1 MRKALT
7 YWYIFIIS
15 LLLIT
20 SLAVVSCGKKPTTTE
35 IKETKSTN
43 NTEAKYVFKSQTFKS
58 LEIKD
63 ALAFSFPKIYTGA
76 TKVEDCDSLC
86 NEKIKE
92 ALSKV
97 NTSKTSGDNSY
108 KFYYDALNDQ
118 LVLNVELGET
128 VTQLNDSIKI
138 KNQLIEK
145 LENNVRIE
153 PKPYVPTIIKYLAFF
168 GGFCAAFIATFLII
182 KLTLFFRSKIPV

>member
-7 YWYIFIIS
+7 YWYVFIIS

-63 ALAFSFPKIYTGA
+63 AFSFSFPQIYTGA

-86 NEKIKE
+86 NQKIKE

-118 LVLNVELGET
+118 LVLNVSLGET

-145 LENNVRIE
+145 LENNVKE
-153 PKPYVPTIIKYLAFF
+153 VPVKYIPVFVKYLAGF
-168 GGFCAAFIATFLII
+168 GALCAAFILI
-182 KLTLFFRSKIPV
+182 KVVLYFQSKIPV